1 MSLKTL
7 TVYLC
12 FPSDFL
18 FKPWPPHSST
28 GGSRRMR
35 GGLWLLAPACL
46 GCTRPSYRDFLAI
59 LLVFISLRR
68 SHSIFLRSWLDFPS
82 LLASLNPS
90 KSTKIRSQEAI
101 HLGLQFLIDFW
112 LIFMFNFHAPNLQNH
127 GFSLWKTRFRLKIV
141 FRSWHQFFM
150 RFEWQLASILLPK
163 STKIFY
169 ICKPKRD

>member
-1 MSLKTL
+1 MTILPKTGARWL
-7 TVYLC
+7 
-12 FPSDFL
+12 FL
-18 FKPWPPHSST
+18 FKNGTWS
-28 GGSRRMR
+28 SRRSPFTSVLLLFSSLKCVPPTRRQEGSQRNCR
-35 GGLWLLAPACL
+35 GLCLLAPACL

-112 LIFMFNFHAPNLQNH
+112 LILMSNFDAPNLQNH
-127 GFSLWKTRFRLKIV
+127 GFS
-141 FRSWHQFFM
+141 
-150 RFEWQLASILLPK
+150 
-163 STKIFY
+163 
-169 ICKPKRD
+169 